1 MAVIHQFFEQMH
13 ARQASDLHLSA
24 GRFFA
29 LRIHGE
35 VIDLAESPPIDDDTL
50 QGYLRE
56 LVNEVQWTRY
66 VNHCDLDFACQLPG
80 FGRFRA
86 NYFVT
91 HAGASAVFRRI
102 PESIVPIEQLGLP
115 VVVDKIAELKG
126 GMVLVTGPTGSGKS
140 TTLAAVIDRINS
152 TRPRQIFTIEDP
164 VEFIHKP
171 KKSIVTQREI
181 GADTLNFASGL
192 SAAISADADVVLV
205 GEMRDLETIGTAVTA
220 ASTGV
225 VVVGPRHPPRA
236 AATGVLIF
244 GTLHTNGAAKTVAR
258 IIDAF
263 PAEQQPQI
271 QDALSESL
279 AAVISQI
286 LIRRADGAGRVA
298 AHEIMVR
305 TSAVAASIRDGNINM
320 LDSQIGAGRR
330 VGMQSMDDAL
340 AKLVDLRAITG
351 RDAYLK
357 ARDKNRFKHL
367 DKEG

>member
-220 ASTGV
+220 A
-225 VVVGPRHPPRA
+225 
-236 AATGVLIF
+236 ATGVLIF